1 MPRIPPHPE
10 DPVRINCTIDTAG
23 KSKIFTIQGE
33 LDVHNVKNLRSE
45 VLESLEKG
53 AWTYI
58 IDMKSIDYLDS
69 SGLGMLVFLKKEVL
83 RNGGQLSI
91 VNLQDSV
98 LNVFKLTKLDDFF
111 DLK

>member
-1 MPRIPPHPE
+1 M
-10 DPVRINCTIDTAG
+10 RINCTIDTAG
-23 KSKIFTIQGE
+23 KSKTFVIQGE

-53 AWTYI
+53 TWTYI

-83 RNGGQLSI
+83 RTGGQLTI